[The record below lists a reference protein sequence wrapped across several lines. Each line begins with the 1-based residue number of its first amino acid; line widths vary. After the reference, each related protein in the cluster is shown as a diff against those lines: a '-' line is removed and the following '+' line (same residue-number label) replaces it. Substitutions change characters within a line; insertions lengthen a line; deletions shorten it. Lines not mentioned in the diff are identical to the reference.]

1 MSGKTSPQPMDLL
14 KPEETVPVEA
24 EHVETENAET
34 EHAETEPAETVK
46 DVDQIEK
53 PANEDEA
60 QNKPDSNACTDSAS
74 PVKPQIT
81 PASLAECIA
90 KEAKLK
96 ASKFISKNVRV
107 PEEFDGI
114 GQNAEDQTGA
124 CNDMIEN
131 NESFHEEVEN
141 NEESGENSSPLTPEE
156 IKKKIMWGAKPVMP
170 MGDEELMKKLK
181 EKYNKLS
188 NE

>member
-1 MSGKTSPQPMDLL
+1 MSEKTSPQPMNLL

-34 EHAETEPAETVK
+34 EHAETETAETVK
-46 DVDQIEK
+46 DVDQLEK
-53 PANEDEA
+53 PVNEDEA
-60 QNKPDSNACTDSAS
+60 QDKPHSNAGTGSAS
-74 PVKPQIT
+74 LIKPQIT

-96 ASKFISKNVRV
+96 ASTFISKNVRV
-107 PEEFDGI
+107 AEEFDGI
-114 GQNAEDQTGA
+114 GQNTEDQTGE
-124 CNDMIEN
+124 CNDINEN
-131 NESFHEEVEN
+131 NEPSHEEVEN
-141 NEESGENSSPLTPEE
+141 NQESGERSSPLTPEE

>member
-1 MSGKTSPQPMDLL
+1 MSGKTSPQPMELL
-14 KPEETVPVEA
+14 TQEETVHVEA
-24 EHVETENAET
+24 EHVDTENVET
-34 EHAETEPAETVK
+34 EHAETETVETVK
-46 DVDQIEK
+46 DVDQPEK
-53 PANEDEA
+53 QVNETEA
-60 QNKPDSNACTDSAS
+60 QNKPDSNVCTDSSS
-74 PVKPQIT
+74 PVKPQMT

-107 PEEFDGI
+107 PEEFDGVGI
-114 GQNAEDQTGA
+114 NVEDHVAG
-124 CNDMIEN
+124 CNDF
-131 NESFHEEVEN
+131 NESHESLHEEVEEDEGN
-141 NEESGENSSPLTPEE
+141 KNAVPLTPEE